1 MVMYMNSAQEC
12 EDVRHVVTSGWQE
25 QHDDHHDV
33 VCISW
38 DLTGSP
44 ADTDLTCCLLSVVGK
59 VETLTVSICLLVLC
73 GLHSQV
79 LPPDGRNSRERRRP
93 HPNTESSADRIGL
106 TFIFFLLLFFMF
118 ILHRIKGVTSVGED
132 ARIFLKVLHLDD
144 IHERGSPT
152 SVCSH
157 KTLNTTPIGPS
168 DPSVPG
174 LSPVWSMTSPA
185 AKTHCQNTTSSTG
198 SWTMGKFGGIRENLN
213 LCVTQLWHWEP
224 HKFLSCSGSLFVS
237 SPAWFWVLIYN

>member
-1 MVMYMNSAQEC
+1 MSFVFPDTWWDITRDLGRNREIFYLYFSVLYCVVFRCLESVDHYSPVSSLQMSGGPVWSKVSVFPPDVAKATSSLSQTTWMGVIFCSSYFYVYSAQNQRC
-12 EDVRHVVTSGWQE
+12 N
-25 QHDDHHDV
+25 
-33 VCISW
+33 
-38 DLTGSP
+38 
-44 ADTDLTCCLLSVVGK
+44 
-59 VETLTVSICLLVLC
+59 LC
-73 GLHSQV
+73 G
-79 LPPDGRNSRERRRP
+79 RRRQNLSQGP
-93 HPNTESSADRIGL
+93 AP
-106 TFIFFLLLFFMF
+106 
-118 ILHRIKGVTSVGED
+118 
-132 ARIFLKVLHLDD
+132 DD

-168 DPSVPG
+168 DPAVPE

-237 SPAWFWVLIYN
+237 SPAGFWVLIYN